1 LTEQRTLT
9 TAVLPE
15 AVGWSLH
22 WHSTLEA
29 GAEPLRI
36 TSPATRGRPGA
47 GYSGLFWRL
56 PDGDETRILVAEG
69 QGEGLA
75 HGSTGEALIV
85 QRRHGRA
92 WSSLVLVQD
101 AETQGRVD
109 PWFVRASDYVGIGPS
124 LAWDQARD
132 VARGES
138 LEISLR
144 MVMLDRRASI
154 EEIPELLAAPAD
166 RAGAPRARAAWCSPG
181 TRPSPRTSPPR
192 TRCAAGARTSGRRSR
207 RDAPPRRR
215 CTWWTSRRTARPPS
229 PTAPRACGRQCS
241 TP

>member
-1 LTEQRTLT
+1 SDLTFVEGRGSTLLANHGTQRLEEADASEDGRSLRARVRWTAHDGHDLLTEQRTLT

-47 GYSGLFWRL
+47 GYS
-56 PDGDETRILVAEG
+56 TRILVAEG

-166 RAGAPRARAAWCSPG
+166 RA
-181 TRPSPRTSPPR
+181 
-192 TRCAAGARTSGRRSR
+192 
-207 RDAPPRRR
+207 
-215 CTWWTSRRTARPPS
+215 
-229 PTAPRACGRQCS
+229 
-241 TP
+241 

>member
-1 LTEQRTLT
+1 MLFRSHHYGVSLALPDVNGSTYWGGRTFVEGRGSTLLANHGTQRVEETDASEDGRTLQARVRWLAHDGSDLLTERRTLT
-9 TAVLPE
+9 TALLPE
-15 AVGWSLH
+15 AEGWSLH
-22 WHSTLEA
+22 WHSTLLA
-29 GAEPLRI
+29 DSAPLHL

-56 PDGDETRILVAEG
+56 PDGDETRILVAQG

-101 AETQGRVD
+101 AEVQGRVD

-124 LAWDQARD
+124 LAWDHARD
-132 VARGES
+132 IARGEA

-144 MVMLDRRASI
+144 MVLLDRRASI
-154 EEIPELLAAPAD
+154 EEIPELLTAPAD
-166 RAGAPRARAAWCSPG
+166 RA
-181 TRPSPRTSPPR
+181 
-192 TRCAAGARTSGRRSR
+192 
-207 RDAPPRRR
+207 
-215 CTWWTSRRTARPPS
+215 
-229 PTAPRACGRQCS
+229 
-241 TP
+241 